1 MIDFNT
7 FPSSG
12 LQGVYR
18 DRILTVDQLYERIT
32 NLNRYIDMMKKD
44 IEKIRNKQNYYNLFI
59 NDSNLDTVSS
69 KIIDSKQYEYKDYP
83 KILKNSTFYFDTIRS
98 KITSSGSEE
107 VSITTEYGKYEK
119 FRNPLMNIYDSTLS
133 GFNYNFLRPS
143 VPSSFLIGFGSERK
157 SEMIDK
163 NFIVE
168 KIVNGS
174 GSELTSVNNS
184 GDVKYPVVRTMM
196 TNLQFPTS
204 IEESSL
210 KDSDRVDYNFIPDR
224 DDALL
229 EGHFEQE
236 NNVRVLLSNDF
247 LQFPRSTNVPS
258 SDPVVI
264 SNVFSNK
271 STTTGVNFKCEKNL
285 SSVSNEVK
293 NETVYYSK
301 YRRDLSIFL
310 NDGSFVFY
318 NKKEN
323 KIVVAIQT
331 VTVGNTTS
339 SSVDIKHESFI
350 IYPSTYFN
358 YNNEK
363 GLKTYYSTDA
373 FDEGYG
379 PIPKLYLDATVHED
393 KIYIVLTKSL
403 DRISG
408 LRGSEDSKIFA
419 TSQYNLFIF
428 DKNEKKFIPSGDN
441 LAKPTFA
448 RRGGMLSSLCRIY
461 SPNVVKN
468 IYFLYPVYN
477 VEFGEHIRS
486 VKYYKEMSILKIYS
500 FHKNMRS
507 VPYMFNNYNTE
518 SPLPYFS
525 YNVEEKYKLS
535 GIKNIVGSP
544 SSSYSTPSYERM
556 SLTPDNNLNLEWNHV
571 IGLSKPYWYNENG
584 NYNTNGVYNINKG
597 LIITDVLYNA
607 YLLEDFENQ
616 YDINLDDTSFFG
628 KPANTFRFG
637 ILSHFIVAKDLSEAG
652 EIFSNPDAEMVSD
665 TKFSIGS
672 NIDLHRFYFQRT
684 GYQHK
689 GKIVNDR
696 MYYFYISD
704 GKLNVTT
711 TWMMSSSDEYSGYD
725 CVVPLGVECQ
735 TSTDINSALNSFYD
749 NYDRE
754 IEIIEPTEDVASNL
768 GIPYPCIL
776 FTLDTKF
783 IYYIKNIDSTYDKI
797 NELVIGFKEIIPG
810 SNTKFRMFNCLND
823 IIFVPVTV
831 GDTFV
836 NGDSTLGLRSGR
848 FCEYEINSEEIDPE
862 KGVNISYYSAKH
874 GLRTFDFGNTML
886 NQQIIRD
893 GDERYEYPSQLPT
906 YVTKYYLMY
915 NWEHQ
920 CELAVTLYCFT
931 KFMYSGATKDKKE
944 FHKIKTIVTTDGNI
958 WNSKEFPLGILNIDW
973 NWGKLYSNKLSFPFT
988 DNETDN
994 YEFVSPRSIFSVS
1007 TEVKVKFP
1015 ESIIPDGSLQPF
1027 EGNTFHYPSYFCE
1040 QDKSFLF
1047 ITDFE
1052 EFIDPVIVSSSV
1064 PYAVGADYTPPKH
1077 SLAIVFFGKLRT
1089 PIIPFA
1095 FYDMDVIWCDNPTDY
1110 KVDCIVDVYVPSD
1123 LVWYY
1128 EKNKD
1133 DLFLKYNDRQNM
1145 TINIFDIRLFKQKD
1159 FGKLIEECEFKT
1171 PLSENSFHTSIA
1183 PPDTMTIKEGSTI
1196 TLNFGGSGDAKVKI
1210 ARLYK
1215 NLLNATDLC
1224 KSIWNIFSDYGNIVM
1239 YEDKFNEFF
1248 EVSRDEFTSDPGR
1261 FVFVVR
1267 IPANSGEFPDH
1278 GDVPDDSY
1286 LWVVIRDKSG
1296 KPIEAVFDSEDSVYR
1311 VDGAFDI
1318 FKSGGNFYS
1327 QEIDAEDVYVV
1338 DTKIVGKTDIVT
1350 DKICSHEE
1358 PLTVYFTPY
1367 GDTSKIKYNMERYA
1381 SSDLKGLTYI
1391 TGGKVEILVN
1401 GNRFGTRSLT
1411 TIGPDISDLRTS
1423 DVFTELD
1430 MSTGENI
1437 KYRPY
1442 QDMKHFQTR
1451 LRFEEDT
1458 KRVQLFPL
1466 FENYLDKKNDIYVSD
1481 ASKSLFYLL
1490 TESYSPFVLTLYD
1503 KLNGYAKIK
1512 VDPSKQIVTPIEI
1525 SSDSLDITVCFV
1537 DKNEL
1542 IDRGKLVDSSYISIQ
1557 KNRKVPFFI
1566 TIDRKNV
1573 SQSSPEGTNW
1583 DMFIDITNENNFKF
1597 GIHTMN
1603 SIVCDGNNIEP
1614 NILVTTMCME
1624 NDYFNAEFNYKRVPQ
1639 TKHFIEYSK
1648 SVGDQGNKCV
1658 MIYKKEPNIYT
1669 SVKVEK

>member
-1 MIDFNT
+1 MIDFNN

-59 NDSNLDTVSS
+59 NDSNLDTVSG

-98 KITSSGSEE
+98 NVLSSGSEE
-107 VSITTEYGKYEK
+107 VSILTEYGKYEK

-133 GFNYNFLRPS
+133 GFNYNFLRLS
-143 VPSSFLIGFGSERK
+143 VQPSFLIGFGYERK

-184 GDVKYPVVRTMM
+184 GDVRYPVVRNMLA
-196 TNLQFPTS
+196 NLQFSTS

-210 KDSDRVDYNFIPDR
+210 KDSGRADYNFIPDQ
-224 DDALL
+224 DNVLL

-247 LQFPRSTNVPS
+247 LQFSRSSIVPNS
-258 SDPVVI
+258 EPVII

-271 STTTGVNFKCEKNL
+271 SIRTGVNFRCNKNL

-293 NETVYYSK
+293 NEIVYYSK

-331 VTVGNTTS
+331 VTVGNSTA
-339 SSVDIKHESFI
+339 SSVDIKHESFLS
-350 IYPSTYFN
+350 YPSAYFN

-363 GLKTYYSTDA
+363 GLKTYYSTDV

-408 LRGSEDSKIFA
+408 LRGSDDSKIFA

-428 DKNEKKFIPSGDN
+428 DKNEKKFIPAGDH
-441 LAKPTFA
+441 LAKPTFV
-448 RRGGMLSSLCRIY
+448 GKSENGKTICNIF

-477 VEFGEHIRS
+477 VEFGEHIRR
-486 VKYYKEMSILKIYS
+486 VKKCIDENVVEENS
-500 FHKNMRS
+500 FHKSMRLI

-518 SPLPYFS
+518 SFDTRFS
-525 YNVEEKYKLS
+525 YDVGLYNFDKT
-535 GIKNIVGSP
+535 KNIVGS
-544 SSSYSTPSYERM
+544 SSFSYSTPSYE
-556 SLTPDNNLNLEWNHV
+556 NLSISAPITTTMEWDHV
-571 IGLSKPYWYNENG
+571 IGLSKHYWYTKNE
-584 NYNTNGVYNINKG
+584 VYTANKG
-597 LIITDVLYNA
+597 LIITDFLYNA
-607 YLLEDFENQ
+607 YRLEDFQNQ

-652 EIFSNPDAEMVSD
+652 EIISNPDAETVSD

-696 MYYFYISD
+696 MFYFYISD

-725 CVVPLGVECQ
+725 CVVPVGVECQ
-735 TSTDINSALNSFYD
+735 TSTDINSALNSFYE

-810 SNTKFRMFNCLND
+810 SNTKFRMFKCLND
-823 IIFVPVTV
+823 IIFVPVTI
-831 GDTFV
+831 GNTFL
-836 NGDSTLGLRSGR
+836 NGNSTLGLRSGR

-874 GLRTFDFGNTML
+874 GLRTFDFGNNML

-893 GDERYEYPSQLPT
+893 GDGRYEFGKATPT
-906 YVTKYYLMY
+906 YGTKYYLMY

-920 CELAVTLYCFT
+920 CELMITLYCFT
-931 KFMYSGATKDKKE
+931 KYMWQSASATTKE
-944 FHKIKTIVTTDGNI
+944 FHAIKTIMTTDGNI
-958 WNSKEFPLGILNIDW
+958 WNSRKFSEW

-988 DNETDN
+988 DNGTDN
-994 YEFVSPRSIFSVS
+994 YEYVSPRSIFSVS

-1027 EGNTFHYPSYFCE
+1027 EGNTFLYPSYFCE

-1052 EFIDPVIVSSSV
+1052 EFTDPVIVSSSV

-1095 FYDMDVIWCDNPTDY
+1095 FYDMDVIWCNNPTDY
-1110 KVDCIVDVYVPSD
+1110 KVECVVDVYVPSD

-1133 DLFLKYNDRQNM
+1133 DLFLKYNDNQNM

-1171 PLSENSFHTSIA
+1171 PLSESSFHTSIV
-1183 PPDTMTIKEGSTI
+1183 PPDKMTIKEGSTI
-1196 TLNFGGSGDAKVKI
+1196 TLNFGGSGDVKIKI

-1215 NLLNATDLC
+1215 NLLNATNLC

-1248 EVSRDEFTSDPGR
+1248 EVSRDEFINDPGR

-1296 KPIEAVFDSEDSVYR
+1296 KPIEAVFNSEDSTYR

-1350 DKICSHEE
+1350 DKMCSHEE

-1367 GDTSKIKYNMERYA
+1367 GDTSKIKYNMEKYA
-1381 SSDLKGLTYI
+1381 SSDLKGLSYI

-1430 MSTGENI
+1430 LSTGENI

-1442 QDMKHFQTR
+1442 QDTRHFQTR

-1466 FENYLDKKNDIYVSD
+1466 FENYMDKKNDIYVSD
-1481 ASKSLFYLL
+1481 ASKSLFYLS
-1490 TESYSPFVLTLYD
+1490 TESYSPFTLTLYD

-1512 VDPSKQIVTPIEI
+1512 IDPSKQIVEPIEI

-1542 IDRGKLVDSSYISIQ
+1542 INREKLVDSSYLSIQ

-1566 TIDRKNV
+1566 TVDRKNV

-1603 SIVCDGNNIEP
+1603 SIVCDGKNIEP

-1648 SVGDQGNKCV
+1648 SVGDQGDKCV
-1658 MIYKKEPNIYT
+1658 MIYKKEPDIYT
-1669 SVKVEK
+1669 SVKVER

>member
-1 MIDFNT
+1 MIDFNN

-98 KITSSGSEE
+98 KVTSSGSEE
-107 VSITTEYGKYEK
+107 VSLLTEYGKYEK

-133 GFNYNFLRPS
+133 GFNYNFLRLS
-143 VPSSFLIGFGSERK
+143 VPSSFLIGFGYERK

-174 GSELTSVNNS
+174 CSELTSVNNS
-184 GDVKYPVVRTMM
+184 GDVRYPVVRTMLA
-196 TNLQFPTS
+196 NLQFPTS
-204 IEESSL
+204 IEENSL
-210 KDSDRVDYNFIPDR
+210 KDSGRADYNFIPDQ
-224 DDALL
+224 DNALL

-247 LQFPRSTNVPS
+247 LQFSRNTYVPS
-258 SDPVVI
+258 SEPVIV

-271 STTTGVNFKCEKNL
+271 STVTGVNFRCNKSL
-285 SSVSNEVK
+285 LSVSNEVK

-331 VTVGNTTS
+331 VIVGNPTA
-339 SSVDIKHESFI
+339 SSVDIKHESF
-350 IYPSTYFN
+350 YTSPSVYFN

-363 GLKTYYSTDA
+363 GLKTYYSTDT

-408 LRGSEDSKIFA
+408 LRSSEDSKIFA

-441 LAKPTFA
+441 LAKPTFVG
-448 RRGGMLSSLCRIY
+448 RKREDGLTVCDVF

-477 VEFGEHIRS
+477 VEFGEHIRR
-486 VKYYKEMSILKIYS
+486 VKKCIDENVVEKNS
-500 FHKNMRS
+500 FHKNMRFIA
-507 VPYMFNNYNTE
+507 PYMFDNYNTE
-518 SPLPYFS
+518 SFDKKFS
-525 YNVEEKYKLS
+525 FSSGTYNLDK
-535 GIKNIVGSP
+535 IKNIVGSP
-544 SSSYSTPSYERM
+544 SFSYSTPSYQTLSTYSTRENVSM
-556 SLTPDNNLNLEWNHV
+556 EWNNV
-571 IGLSKPYWYNENG
+571 IGLSKHYWYNERD
-584 NYNTNGVYNINKG
+584 VYNSNKG
-597 LIITDVLYNA
+597 LIITDFLYNA
-607 YLLEDFENQ
+607 ALLQDFQNQ

-652 EIFSNPDAEMVSD
+652 EIFSNSDAEAISD

-689 GKIVNDR
+689 GKTANDR

-735 TSTDINSALNSFYD
+735 TSTDINSALNSFYE

-823 IIFVPVTV
+823 IVFVPVTI
-831 GDTFV
+831 GNTFL

-874 GLRTFDFGNTML
+874 GLRTFDFGNNML

-893 GDERYEYPSQLPT
+893 GDGRYEFGEATPT
-906 YVTKYYLMY
+906 YGTKYYLMY

-920 CELAVTLYCFT
+920 CELMVTLYCFT
-931 KFMYSGATKDKKE
+931 KYMWNGSVNDTKE
-944 FHKIKTIVTTDGNI
+944 FHKIKTIMTTDGNI
-958 WNSKEFPLGILNIDW
+958 WNSKEFPLGFTNIDW
-973 NWGKLYSNKLSFPFT
+973 SWGKLYSNKLSFPFT

-994 YEFVSPRSIFSVS
+994 YEYVSPRSIFSVS
-1007 TEVKVKFP
+1007 TEVYAKYP
-1015 ESIIPDGSLQPF
+1015 ESIVPDGSLQLI
-1027 EGNTFHYPSYFCE
+1027 EGNTFLYPSYFCD

-1047 ITDFE
+1047 ITDYE
-1052 EFIDPVIVSSSV
+1052 EFTDPVLVSSSV
-1064 PYAVGADYTPPKH
+1064 PYAIGGDYVPPRH
-1077 SLAIVFFGKLRT
+1077 SLAIVLLGKLRT
-1089 PIIPFA
+1089 PLIPFA
-1095 FYDMDVIWCDNPTDY
+1095 FYDTDIFNY
-1110 KVDCIVDVYVPSD
+1110 ETPVDYTVECIVDVYVPSD

-1133 DLFLKYNDRQNM
+1133 DLFLKYNDNQNM

-1171 PLSENSFHTSIA
+1171 PLSENSFHTSIV
-1183 PPDTMTIKEGSTI
+1183 PPDKMTIKEGSTI
-1196 TLNFGGSGDAKVKI
+1196 TLNFGGSGDTKIKI

-1215 NLLNATDLC
+1215 NLLNATNLC

-1248 EVSRDEFTSDPGR
+1248 EVSRDEFVSDPGR

-1350 DKICSHEE
+1350 DKMCSHEE

-1367 GDTSKIKYNMERYA
+1367 GDTSKIKYNMEKYA

-1391 TGGKVEILVN
+1391 TDGKVEILVN
-1401 GNRFGTRSLT
+1401 GNRFGKRSLT

-1430 MSTGENI
+1430 LSTGENI

-1466 FENYLDKKNDIYVSD
+1466 FENYLDKKNDVYVSD
-1481 ASKSLFYLL
+1481 VSKSLFYLS

-1525 SSDSLDITVCFV
+1525 SSDSLDITVCFI

-1542 IDRGKLVDSSYISIQ
+1542 INRNKLVDSSYISIQ

-1658 MIYKKEPNIYT
+1658 MIYKKEPDIYT